1 MASKK
6 ATSKARPT
14 STSKA
19 KAAAKS
25 PARKTATKKTVTKK
39 TVAKKTVAKKTVAKK
54 TVAKKTVAK
63 KTVAKKTVAKKTVAK
78 KTVPKKTVPK
88 KTVPKKTVAEKLALP
103 IPAELDRSSSIVP
116 GSKAPEFRLQDHMG
130 RWVTSKELRGAPY
143 VLYFYPKDDTPGCTQ
158 EACDFRDAIS
168 AFKRAGARVL
178 GVSPDSVATHA
189 KFAAKQRL
197 PFTLLSDNS
206 RELCSAYGAW
216 VKKRLYGRE
225 YMGVER
231 STFVVGPTGLVRRVW
246 RGVKVPGHA
255 AAVLAAV
262 RERG

>member
-1 MASKK
+1 M
-6 ATSKARPT
+6 
-14 STSKA
+14 
-19 KAAAKS
+19 
-25 PARKTATKKTVTKK
+25 
-39 TVAKKTVAKKTVAKK
+39 
-54 TVAKKTVAK
+54 
-63 KTVAKKTVAKKTVAK
+63 
-78 KTVPKKTVPK
+78 
-88 KTVPKKTVAEKLALP
+88 
-103 IPAELDRSSSIVP
+103 P
-116 GSKAPEFRLQDHMG
+116 GSKAPEFRLQDQAG

-168 AFKRAGARVL
+168 AFKRAGAHVL

-189 KFAAKQRL
+189 KFSAKQRL

-206 RELCSAYGAW
+206 RELCNAYGAW

>member
-6 ATSKARPT
+6 ATT
-14 STSKA
+14 KA
-19 KAAAKS
+19 KKAPARRGAAASKKKATTKASKKS
-25 PARKTATKKTVTKK
+25 AATKASKKKK
-39 TVAKKTVAKKTVAKK
+39 TTAPKRRTDTRVVKAKKASPTAAKAPKRLKVASD
-54 TVAKKTVAK
+54 
-63 KTVAKKTVAKKTVAK
+63 
-78 KTVPKKTVPK
+78 P
-88 KTVPKKTVAEKLALP
+88 
-103 IPAELDRSSSIVP
+103 DRSGSVVP
-116 GSKAPEFRLQDHMG
+116 GSKAPDFRLQDQEG
-130 RWVTSKELRGAPY
+130 RWLSSKDLRGAPY

-168 AFKRAGARVL
+168 AFKRAGARVI
-178 GVSPDSVATHA
+178 GVSPDSIATHA

-206 RELCSAYGAW
+206 RDLCNAFGAW

-231 STFVVGPTGLVRRVW
+231 STFVIGSSGVVRRVW

>member
-6 ATSKARPT
+6 ATTKARQPT
-14 STSKA
+14 RTHKQIAKKAPAKKVAAKKVAAKKTNKSGSKQSVPK
-19 KAAAKS
+19 KAAPKDSKQAVAK
-25 PARKTATKKTVTKK
+25 KGVTKK
-39 TVAKKTVAKKTVAKK
+39 AATGKAVARKAAVSR
-54 TVAKKTVAK
+54 
-63 KTVAKKTVAKKTVAK
+63 
-78 KTVPKKTVPK
+78 
-88 KTVPKKTVAEKLALP
+88 ALP

-116 GSKAPEFRLQDHMG
+116 GSKAPEFRLQDQAG

-168 AFKRAGARVL
+168 AFKRAGAHVI

-189 KFAAKQRL
+189 KFSAKQRL

-206 RELCSAYGAW
+206 RELCNAYGAW

>member
-1 MASKK
+1 MAAKRAKTKAKKAPTRKRVGASKKKAATKKSAARKASKK
-6 ATSKARPT
+6 ATATKASK
-14 STSKA
+14 K
-19 KAAAKS
+19 KS
-25 PARKTATKKTVTKK
+25 TATRRRAGSAGSAPKATKAERRK
-39 TVAKKTVAKKTVAKK
+39 ATPGKRPKVAAD
-54 TVAKKTVAK
+54 
-63 KTVAKKTVAKKTVAK
+63 
-78 KTVPKKTVPK
+78 P
-88 KTVPKKTVAEKLALP
+88 
-103 IPAELDRSSSIVP
+103 DRSGSVVP
-116 GSKAPEFRLQDHMG
+116 GSRAPDFRLQDQEG
-130 RWVTSKELRGAPY
+130 RWLSSKELRGAPY

-168 AFKRAGARVL
+168 AFKRAGARVI

-189 KFAAKQRL
+189 KFTAKQRL

-206 RELCSAYGAW
+206 RVVCNTFGVW

-231 STFVVGPTGLVRRVW
+231 STFVVGPTGVVRRVW
-246 RGVKVPGHA
+246 RGVRVPGHA

>member
-6 ATSKARPT
+6 AKT
-14 STSKA
+14 KA
-19 KAAAKS
+19 KQAPPRKRAAASKKKAATTTTKKS
-25 PARKTATKKTVTKK
+25 AARKTNRKATATKASKKRTTVKKRSGSAASAPKATKAAQRRATPGRRAK
-39 TVAKKTVAKKTVAKK
+39 VAAD
-54 TVAKKTVAK
+54 
-63 KTVAKKTVAKKTVAK
+63 
-78 KTVPKKTVPK
+78 P
-88 KTVPKKTVAEKLALP
+88 
-103 IPAELDRSSSIVP
+103 DRSGSVVP
-116 GSKAPEFRLQDHMG
+116 GSRAPDFRLQDQEG
-130 RWVTSKELRGAPY
+130 RWLSSKELRGAPY

-168 AFKRAGARVL
+168 AFRRAGARVI

-189 KFAAKQRL
+189 KFVSKQRL

-206 RELCSAYGAW
+206 RVLCNTFGVW

-231 STFVVGPTGLVRRVW
+231 STFVVGPSGVVRRVW
-246 RGVKVPGHA
+246 RGVKVPGHV

>member
-1 MASKK
+1 MA
-6 ATSKARPT
+6 PG
-14 STSKA
+14 A
-19 KAAAKS
+19 KA
-25 PARKTATKKTVTKK
+25 P
-39 TVAKKTVAKKTVAKK
+39 
-54 TVAKKTVAK
+54 
-63 KTVAKKTVAKKTVAK
+63 
-78 KTVPKKTVPK
+78 
-88 KTVPKKTVAEKLALP
+88 
-103 IPAELDRSSSIVP
+103 D
-116 GSKAPEFRLQDHMG
+116 FRLQDQDG
-130 RWVTSKELRGAPY
+130 KWLTSRELRGTPY

-158 EACDFRDAIS
+158 EACDFRDAFG

-189 KFAAKQRL
+189 KFVGKHRL
-197 PFTLLSDNS
+197 PITLLSDSS
-206 RELCSAYGAW
+206 REVCAAYGVW

-231 STFVVGPTGLVRRVW
+231 STFVVGPNGVVRRVW

>member
-6 ATSKARPT
+6 ATTKARQPT
-14 STSKA
+14 RTRKQIAKKAPAKKVAAKKVAAKKTNKSGSKQSVTKQA
-19 KAAAKS
+19 APKDSKQAVAKKGVTKKAATGKAVARKAAAS
-25 PARKTATKKTVTKK
+25 R
-39 TVAKKTVAKKTVAKK
+39 
-54 TVAKKTVAK
+54 
-63 KTVAKKTVAKKTVAK
+63 
-78 KTVPKKTVPK
+78 
-88 KTVPKKTVAEKLALP
+88 ALP
-103 IPAELDRSSSIVP
+103 IPDELDRSSSIVP
-116 GSKAPEFRLQDHMG
+116 GSKAPEFRLQDQTG

-168 AFKRAGARVL
+168 AFKRAGAHVI

-189 KFAAKQRL
+189 KFSAKQRL
-197 PFTLLSDNS
+197 PFPLLSDNS
-206 RELCSAYGAW
+206 RELCNAYGAW